1 MHKYKYIWKS
11 ESKSACQVTAVSLA
25 TSLNPALNPLMTGS
39 PPVGRIDTT
48 QWLGGGDQRKKESI
62 GRPREVVLI
71 H

>member
-1 MHKYKYIWKS
+1 MQKYKYIWKS

-25 TSLNPALNPLMTGS
+25 TSLNPLMTGA